1 MRLENKVALITG
13 GGSGIGQAT
22 AMLFANE
29 GARIVVADQ
38 NEAAARGSVKAI
50 EDARGEA
57 IEITGD
63 VADADDAERMVA
75 TAERRFGGLNVV
87 VNCAGIT
94 HRSALGPNASPEEV
108 WDRVMDVNLKGD
120 ADDAERMVATAERRF
135 GGLNVVVNCAGIT
148 HRSALGPNAS
158 PEEVWDRV
166 MDVNLKGTYLVSWQ
180 ARRACHE
187 AIRWRVH
194 SQPGIRHGPGG
205 CESPDR
211 SWL

>member
-108 WDRVMDVNLKGD
+108 WDRVMDVNLNPNPPKEG
-120 ADDAERMVATAERRF
+120 V
-135 GGLNVVVNCAGIT
+135 GL
-148 HRSALGPNAS
+148 AS
-158 PEEVWDRV
+158 
-166 MDVNLKGTYLVSWQ
+166 
-180 ARRACHE
+180 
-187 AIRWRVH
+187 
-194 SQPGIRHGPGG
+194 
-205 CESPDR
+205 
-211 SWL
+211 